1 MQGKVAGGDGG
12 QHGRPQA
19 VRGKLSRKGVGQ
31 VINRGR
37 ASLQRGQLVETLTGK
52 NLAHPRQ
59 RGRSSR
65 EERAQ
70 VRLTGGRS
78 WGLEDHRKVVVL
90 AQAAVTKY
98 TADWG
103 TKTTDTLLTALE
115 AGSMRSRHRQVWVH
129 GEIAL
134 PGL

>member
-1 MQGKVAGGDGG
+1 M
-12 QHGRPQA
+12 
-19 VRGKLSRKGVGQ
+19 RGKLSPKGVGQ

-37 ASLQRGQLVETLTGK
+37 ASPQREQLVETLTGE

-98 TADWG
+98 RRLGDQNHRHASHG
-103 TKTTDTLLTALE
+103 SGGRKQEIKAP
-115 AGSMRSRHRQVWVH
+115 AGLGPW
-129 GEIAL
+129 
-134 PGL
+134 